1 MSDDLLG
8 SWSGLLR
15 VLLVGTLAYVGLVL
29 VLRVTGKRTLS
40 KMNAFDLVVTVALGS
55 ALATTMLS
63 KSTPLLEGL
72 AGMTLLVVLQFA
84 VTWLSVRSE
93 RVQDVVKAQPSI
105 LLHRGEWRRA
115 AMRRERVTEEEVLAA
130 VRAQGSTSIDASTTV
145 VLETDGALSVLTGS
159 SPGAGSSSL
168 ANVLPAERHRRHPVT
183 RSRMW
188 LLVSRVLRALW
199 FRPAVFA
206 MTALA
211 VLLLAPE
218 VALILPDGLMKLIG
232 LEGVYD
238 LLNALAS
245 TLLTV
250 SIFSLGILAASLRA
264 TAQGATPR
272 VRPLL
277 AEDRTARNAISTF
290 IGGFVFAVVGIVIL
304 STGYY
309 SDAAKVLMFFITCLL
324 ILALI
329 VALVRWIGRLS
340 RLGGVAESIDLAE
353 EATRK
358 ALLALAADPLLGGVR
373 RTAPPPRGSAL
384 GPVAP
389 GFVQAIDID
398 ELGGLAKAL
407 DVEIH
412 LLSRP
417 GAFAGPGR
425 PLLLTSRPL
434 EDEPLARLRDTFV
447 MGHQRTFEADARFGL
462 VVLSE
467 IASRA
472 LSPAVNDPGTAIDV
486 VTTSTRLLCEW
497 AAAVAQAKPEVRWP
511 QLHVEPVTVDHLLED
526 AFRWIAR
533 DGAALAEVQIWMLK
547 SLGMLVAQDRDRF
560 GSVRPCPRG
569 GGAGAC

>member
-1 MSDDLLG
+1 
-8 SWSGLLR
+8 
-15 VLLVGTLAYVGLVL
+15 
-29 VLRVTGKRTLS
+29 
-40 KMNAFDLVVTVALGS
+40 
-55 ALATTMLS
+55 
-63 KSTPLLEGL
+63 
-72 AGMTLLVVLQFA
+72 
-84 VTWLSVRSE
+84 
-93 RVQDVVKAQPSI
+93 
-105 LLHRGEWRRA
+105 
-115 AMRRERVTEEEVLAA
+115 
-130 VRAQGSTSIDASTTV
+130 
-145 VLETDGALSVLTGS
+145 
-159 SPGAGSSSL
+159 
-168 ANVLPAERHRRHPVT
+168 VT
-183 RSRMW
+183 RSRLW
-188 LLVSRVLRALW
+188 LFVSRVLRALW

-206 MTALA
+206 VAAFA

-353 EATRK
+353 EATRR
-358 ALLALAADPLLGGVR
+358 ALLNLAADPLLGGMLAA
-373 RTAPPPRGSAL
+373 APPFDGHPI
-384 GPVAP
+384 GPDGP
-389 GFVQAIDID
+389 IFVQAIDID
-398 ELGGLAKAL
+398 DLDAAAKEL
-407 DVEIH
+407 DVDVY
-412 LLSRP
+412 LMSRP

-425 PLLLTSRPL
+425 PLLLASRL
-434 EDEPLARLRDTFV
+434 LDEEQHGRLRKAFV
-447 MGHQRTFEADARFGL
+447 VGNQRSFEADPRFGF

-486 VTTSTRLLCEW
+486 ITTSTRLLCEW
-497 AAAVAQAKPEVRWP
+497 SAAVAQASPEVRCSR
-511 QLHVEPVTVDHLLED
+511 LHVPPVTVDHLLED

-533 DGAALAEVQIWMLK
+533 DGAAMAEVQLWMLK
-547 SLGMLVAQDRDRF
+547 SLAMLVAQDRDRF
-560 GSVRPCPRG
+560 GQSVHVLAAEVLARAERALILPSEQVDVRDL
-569 GGAGAC
+569 AQELIAQA